1 MSIEVAVAYGHDRRA
16 PSGAGIA
23 DPLQGAAVTD
33 YGPRTEEVRRFLER
47 VSRLTHAELAV
58 FRAATTDQET
68 LRTAGRTFSEA
79 FAAAIDAAEREGLR
93 QEQSRAT
100 VDAQRALPSDAA
112 AFAATTAIGDVGA
125 VLVVSHLL
133 SDDDVATLLGAWVAA
148 IGDADAV
155 GDADHAASPRARTDH
170 ATQ

>member
-1 MSIEVAVAYGHDRRA
+1 M
-16 PSGAGIA
+16 
-23 DPLQGAAVTD
+23 TD
-33 YGPRTEEVRRFLER
+33 YGPRTDEVRRFLER

-58 FRAATTDQET
+58 FRAATTDQEAM
-68 LRTAGRTFSEA
+68 RAAAGRTFAEA

-133 SDDDVATLLGAWVAA
+133 SDEDVATLLGPWVAA
-148 IGDADAV
+148 IGDPGTHDEADMTPPQAS
-155 GDADHAASPRARTDH
+155 ADQ